1 MRRVPFAPLAALLAA
16 LLIALPPSVF
26 AAGPQGYASTSAIA
40 SVGTRTDLPLPPV
53 KSPPASPLAGQRA
66 STWRA
71 LDGKAF
77 EQAKAAANAAAQ
89 GGGPTLYKNDFSISA
104 NPPTLSLAQNATG
117 TSTISTAVTSGRRQ
131 TVSLSV
137 SAAPTGAT
145 ASLSPTSVT
154 AGGSSTLTVNAGTAT
169 PGTYTLTVTG
179 IEGSVTHTAAVTLT
193 VTAQVT
199 LDFSIS
205 ASPNTLSLVQGG
217 AAGTSTITIAP
228 IAGFTSAVALSASGV
243 PLGASASFSPG
254 SVSGGSGTS
263 TLTVSAGTATP
274 GPYTLT
280 ITGTAGS
287 LSHSTTVSLTV
298 TAQVTGG
305 PTASPSWSGEYQ
317 GGLAPPDPTGAI
329 GPNSYIE
336 LINLR
341 YGIYGRNGNLLSSGS
356 EGDLGALTGL
366 PVNELSDPQVL
377 WDPGAQRFYY
387 LVLDVSRYGFAFGY
401 SKSASPQSGADFC
414 KYILDYGYGSTA
426 TLPDYPKLGVT
437 NDFVLIGSNDFLLGS
452 IYNGSNVNWLA
463 KPPASSCPGTIG
475 PGGTFSSLKNVGG
488 SLMSTPVPAVNAD
501 PSGTGYVVGSV
512 DVGTGSGSVLTMFKV
527 TKDLATGYATMS
539 GPYSVGLTLPYS
551 VPADAPQQGVT
562 AVLDTMDTR
571 LTHAV
576 AAYDQNLGI
585 TAVWTAHT
593 VSGGA
598 GAEDRWYE
606 INVGGTPSVAQ
617 WGRVTDQSL
626 YVWNGAIS
634 PNRANDGTNP
644 GSFGGDMV
652 MGFNTSSSATFPSI
666 QMVSKKGSAAQS
678 AWVPIT
684 LPMGPNV
691 DFTCGPTC
699 RWGDY
704 SGATPDPVASA
715 GGHVW
720 LSGEWNLPKTD
731 GSATVWRTQNWAAQP

>member
-1 MRRVPFAPLAALLAA
+1 MRRVPLAPAAALLAA
-16 LLIALPPSVF
+16 LLMAVPPSML
-26 AAGPQGYASTSAIA
+26 AAGPQGHASDAAIA
-40 SVGTRTDLPLPPV
+40 SVGTRTDLALPPV
-53 KSPPASPLAGQRA
+53 KSPPASPPAGQRA

-89 GGGPTLYKNDFSISA
+89 GGGPTLYKNDFSLSASPSTQTVAQGSSTSYTVTVAATTGRRQTVQFSVSGLPSGATGTFSPSSVTGSGSSTLSVGTAATPLAGTYPLTITASGTYATHTAIVTLVVVSTDFSISA
-104 NPPTLSLAQNATG
+104 SPTSLSLAQGTQG
-117 TSTISTAVTSGRRQ
+117 TSTISTAVTSGSAQ
-131 TVSLSV
+131 TVNLSV
-137 SAAPTGAT
+137 SGAPSGAT
-145 ASLSPTSVT
+145 ASLSPSSVT
-154 AGGSSTLTVNAGTAT
+154 GSGSSTLTVDTGTAAAG
-169 PGTYTLTVTG
+169 PYTLTVTG
-179 IEGSVTHTAAVTLT
+179 T
-193 VTAQVT
+193 
-199 LDFSIS
+199 
-205 ASPNTLSLVQGG
+205 
-217 AAGTSTITIAP
+217 GTS
-228 IAGFTSAVALSASGV
+228 
-243 PLGASASFSPG
+243 
-254 SVSGGSGTS
+254 
-263 TLTVSAGTATP
+263 AT
-274 GPYTLT
+274 
-280 ITGTAGS
+280 
-287 LSHSTTVSLTV
+287 HSTTVSLTV
-298 TAQVTGG
+298 TLPGG
-305 PTASPSWSGEYQ
+305 PTASPSWNGEYQ

-341 YGIYGRNGNLLSSGS
+341 YGIYGRDGNLLSSGS
-356 EGDLGALTGL
+356 EGDFAALMGL
-366 PVNELSDPQVL
+366 PVSELSDPQIL

-387 LVLDVSRYGFAFGY
+387 LALDVAHYGFAFGY

-414 KYILDYGYGSTA
+414 KYILNYGYANTA

-437 NDFVLIGSNDFLLGS
+437 RDFVLIGSNDFLLAS
-452 IYNGSNVNWLA
+452 FYNGSNVNWLA
-463 KPPASSCPGTIG
+463 KPTDPSCPGTIG
-475 PGGTFSSLKNVGG
+475 PGGTFASLKNADG
-488 SLMSTPVPAVNAD
+488 SLMSTPVPAFSAD
-501 PSGTGYVVGSV
+501 PSSTGYVVGSV
-512 DVGTGSGSVLTMFKV
+512 DVGTGSGNVLSVFKV
-527 TKDLATGYATMS
+527 TKNVLGNPTLS
-539 GPYSVGLTLPYS
+539 GPYSVSVPLAYS

-576 AAYDQNLGI
+576 AAYDPNLGA

-593 VSGGA
+593 VYGGA

-606 INVGGTPSVAQ
+606 INVGGTPTLAQ
-617 WGRVTDQSL
+617 WGRVTDSSL

-634 PNRANDGTNP
+634 PDRANDGTT

-684 LPMGPNV
+684 QPTGANV

-715 GGHVW
+715 SGHVW
-720 LSGEWNLPKTD
+720 LSGEWNVPMTD
-731 GSATVWRTQNWAAQP
+731 GSATVWRTWNWAAQP

>member
-1 MRRVPFAPLAALLAA
+1 MMRRVPFAPLAALLAA

-26 AAGPQGYASTSAIA
+26 AAGPQRYASTSAIA

-53 KSPPASPLAGQRA
+53 KSPPASPPAGQRA

-104 NPPTLSLAQNATG
+104 NPSTLSLAQGTGG
-117 TSTISTAVTSGRRQ
+117 TSTISTAVISGRRQ

-137 SAAPTGAT
+137 SGTPTGAT
-145 ASLSPTSVT
+145 ASLSKTSVT
-154 AGGSSTLTVNAGTAT
+154 AGGISTLTVNAGNAAT
-169 PGTYTLTVTG
+169 GTYTLTVTG
-179 IEGSVTHTAAVTLT
+179 TEGSATHTAAVTLVVIAPPAHLT
-193 VTAQVT
+193 LGKIVNNSAGGSATTGDWTLSATGPTTISGHSGDAAITNAAVTA
-199 LDFSIS
+199 
-205 ASPNTLSLVQGG
+205 
-217 AAGTSTITIAP
+217 GT
-228 IAGFTSAVALSASGV
+228 
-243 PLGASASFSPG
+243 
-254 SVSGGSGTS
+254 
-263 TLTVSAGTATP
+263 
-274 GPYTLT
+274 YTLT
-280 ITGTAGS
+280 ESTGPANYRPSAWTCTGVTPSGNSITLTAG
-287 LSHSTTVSLTV
+287 LTASCSI
-298 TAQVTGG
+298 TNTYSPPGG

-437 NDFVLIGSNDFLLGS
+437 QDFVLVGSNDFLLGS

-463 KPPASSCPGTIG
+463 KPTDPNCPGTIG
-475 PGGTFSSLKNVGG
+475 PGGTFSSLKNADG
-488 SLMSTPVPAVNAD
+488 SLMSTPVPAFSAD

-512 DVGTGSGSVLTMFKV
+512 DVGTGSGSVLSVFKV
-527 TKDLATGYATMS
+527 TKNASTGSPVMS
-539 GPYSVGLTLPYS
+539 GPYSVSLPLAYS
-551 VPADAPQQGVT
+551 VPADAPQQGVS

-576 AAYDQNLGI
+576 AAYDPNLKA

-593 VSGGA
+593 VFGGA

-606 INVGGTPSVAQ
+606 INVGGPPSLAQ
-617 WGRVTDQSL
+617 WGTVTDKSL

-634 PNRANDGTNP
+634 PNRANDGTN

-684 LPMGPNV
+684 QPMGPNV

-715 GGHVW
+715 SGHVW
-720 LSGEWNLPKTD
+720 LSGEWNVPMTD

>member
-1 MRRVPFAPLAALLAA
+1 MMRSVPFAPAAAVLVAILVAV
-16 LLIALPPSVF
+16 PPSVL
-26 AAGPQGYASTSAIA
+26 AAGPQGRKSDAAVA

-53 KSPPASPLAGQRA
+53 KGPPGSPPAGQRA
-66 STWRA
+66 STWRS

-89 GGGPTLYKNDFSISA
+89 GGSGPTVYKNDFSIIATPS
-104 NPPTLSLAQNATG
+104 TLTLAQGTVG
-117 TSTISTAVTSGRRQ
+117 TSTITTAATSGRPQ

-137 SAAPTGAT
+137 SGTPSGAT
-145 ASLSPTSVT
+145 VSLSPTSVT
-154 AGGSSTLTVNAGTAT
+154 AGASSTLTVNAGTAA
-169 PGTYTLTVTG
+169 PGTYSLVVRGT
-179 IEGSVTHTAAVTLT
+179 EGGVTHTTTVTLG
-193 VTAQVT
+193 VTANPAHLT
-199 LDFSIS
+199 LMK
-205 ASPNTLSLVQGG
+205 
-217 AAGTSTITIAP
+217 
-228 IAGFTSAVALSASGV
+228 
-243 PLGASASFSPG
+243 
-254 SVSGGSGTS
+254 SVSGGTAVATNWTLTASAGSTVVLSGTS
-263 TLTVSAGTATP
+263 GVNADLTAGTYALAEST
-274 GPYTLT
+274 GPANYSPSAWNCS
-280 ITGTAGS
+280 AGS
-287 LSHSTTVSLTV
+287 LSGANISLAPGQ
-298 TAQVTGG
+298 TATCTITNTYSPPGG

-341 YGIYGRNGNLLSSGS
+341 YGIYGRDGNLLPSSGS
-356 EGDLGALTGL
+356 EGDFTALMGL
-366 PVNELSDPQVL
+366 PVSELSDPQIL

-387 LVLDVSRYGFAFGY
+387 TALDVARYGFAFGY

-414 KYILDYGYGSTA
+414 KYILNYGYANTA

-437 NDFVLIGSNDFLLGS
+437 QDFVLIGSNDFLLGS

-463 KPPASSCPGTIG
+463 KPTDPSCPGTIG
-475 PGGTFSSLKNVGG
+475 PGGTFASLKNAGG
-488 SLMSTPVPAVNAD
+488 SLMSTPVPAFSAD
-501 PSGTGYVVGSV
+501 PSSTGYVVGSV
-512 DVGTGSGSVLTMFKV
+512 DVGTGSGSVLTVFKV
-527 TKDLATGYATMS
+527 TKDPSTGNATMS
-539 GPYSVGLTLPYS
+539 GPYPVSVPLPYK
-551 VPADAPQQGVT
+551 VPADAPQKGVT

-576 AAYDQNLGI
+576 AALDPNLGA

-593 VSGGA
+593 VYGGA

-606 INVGGTPSVAQ
+606 INVGGTPFLAQ
-617 WGRVTDQSL
+617 SGTVTDSSL

-634 PNRANDGTNP
+634 PNRANDGTT
-644 GSFGGDMV
+644 GAFGGDMV

-684 LPMGPNV
+684 QPMGPNV

-715 GGHVW
+715 SGHVW

-731 GSATVWRTQNWAAQP
+731 GSATVWRTWNWAAQP

>member
-16 LLIALPPSVF
+16 LLIALPPSML
-26 AAGPQGYASTSAIA
+26 AAGPQGHASDAAIA
-40 SVGTRTDLPLPPV
+40 SVGTRTDLALPPV
-53 KSPPASPLAGQRA
+53 KSPPAIPPAGQRA

-104 NPPTLSLAQNATG
+104 NPSTLSLAQNAQG
-117 TSTISTAVTSGRRQ
+117 TSTISTTVTSGRRQ

-137 SAAPTGAT
+137 SGTPNLAT
-145 ASLSPTSVT
+145 ASLSPTSVP
-154 AGGSSTLTVNAGTAT
+154 AGGSSSLTVKTGTAT
-169 PGTYTLTVTG
+169 PGTYTLTITG
-179 IEGSVTHTAAVTLT
+179 SGGSVSHTTTVSLT

-199 LDFSIS
+199 PDFSIS
-205 ASPNTLSLVQGG
+205 ASPNTISLVQGG
-217 AAGTSTITIAP
+217 AAGTSTITITS
-228 IAGFTSAVALSASGV
+228 INGFASAVGLSASGV
-243 PLGASASFSPG
+243 PLGASASFSPAT
-254 SVSGGSGTS
+254 VSGGSGTS
-263 TLTVSAGTATP
+263 TLTVSAVTTPAGT
-274 GPYTLT
+274 YTLT
-280 ITGTAGS
+280 ITGSGGS
-287 LSHSTTVSLTV
+287 VSHTTTVSLTV
-298 TAQVTGG
+298 TTQVTGG
-305 PTASPSWSGEYQ
+305 PTASPSWLGEYQ

-341 YGIYGRNGNLLSSGS
+341 YGIYGRTGNLLSSGS

-366 PVNELSDPQVL
+366 PVNELSDPQIL

-401 SKSASPQSGADFC
+401 SKSPNPQTGADFC

-463 KPPASSCPGTIG
+463 KPTDTNCPGSIG
-475 PGGTFSSLKNVGG
+475 PGGTFASLKNYGG

-512 DVGTGSGSVLTMFKV
+512 DVGTGSGSFLSVFKV
-527 TKDLATGYATMS
+527 TNASGSPVMS
-539 GPYSVGLTLPYS
+539 GPYKVSVPLAYS

-576 AAYDQNLGI
+576 AALDQNLGA

-593 VSGGA
+593 VRGGA

-606 INVGGTPSVAQ
+606 INVDGTPFLAQ
-617 WGRVTDQSL
+617 WGSVTDPSL

-634 PNRANDGTNP
+634 PNRANDGKT
-644 GSFGGDMV
+644 GAFGGDMV

-684 LPMGPNV
+684 QPMGPNV
-691 DFTCGPTC
+691 DFTCGPVC

-704 SGATPDPVASA
+704 SGATPDPLASA
-715 GGHVW
+715 GGQVW

-731 GSATVWRTQNWAAQP
+731 GSATVWQTQNWAAQP